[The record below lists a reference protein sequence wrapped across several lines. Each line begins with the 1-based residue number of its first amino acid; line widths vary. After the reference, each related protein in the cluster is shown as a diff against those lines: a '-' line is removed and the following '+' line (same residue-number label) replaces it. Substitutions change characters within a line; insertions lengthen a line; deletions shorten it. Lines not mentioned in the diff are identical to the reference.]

1 MMENLIEDLKNYKKQ
16 GLNLEAADVKMY
28 KEKGMPLS
36 KIIKKLEVKT
46 LPELIEKL
54 EKRDPGKQYEKAV
67 DAFVSDMDQQI
78 KNTAKI

>member
-1 MMENLIEDLKNYKKQ
+1 MENLIEDLKNYKKQ
-16 GLNLEAADVKMY
+16 GLNLDEADAKMY
-28 KEKGMPLS
+28 KQKRLALS
-36 KIIKKLEVKT
+36 TIIKKLEAKT

-67 DAFVSDMDQQI
+67 DAFVADMDQQI

>member
-1 MMENLIEDLKNYKKQ
+1 MENLIEDLKNYKKQ
-16 GLNLEAADVKMY
+16 GLNLDEANVEMY
-28 KEKGMPLS
+28 KQKRLALS
-36 KIIKKLEVKT
+36 TIIKKLEAKT

-67 DAFVSDMDQQI
+67 DAFVADMDQQI